1 MESSQDL
8 KIEPRALMEIADPNG
23 DVILLVGTGSPV
35 SIRASSTIL
44 TLASPVFAAML
55 GSSFW
60 EGSQLSTRG
69 TEPYELRLPEDDA
82 ETAIFFCLV
91 LHYQR
96 KIDDSI
102 SLSLFEKLALF
113 CDKYNCASALSSWT
127 NVWLHQFNDLPKDQ
141 ANYERLLYTSYVFGI
156 HEAFWGSSK
165 AFLLNGL
172 PGNCGVANRP
182 DSLALGMALLPD
194 RLLGMFDYAQP
205 AQVCFP
211 FD

>member
-1 MESSQDL
+1 
-8 KIEPRALMEIADPNG
+8 MEIADPNG

-35 SIRASSTIL
+35 SIRVSSTIL

-55 GSSFW
+55 GSSFL
-60 EGSQLSTRG
+60 EGRNLSTRG
-69 TEPYELRLPEDDA
+69 TEPYELRLPDDDA
-82 ETAIFFCLV
+82 ETVILFCLV

-102 SLSLFEKLALF
+102 SLSLFEKLALL
-113 CDKYNCASALSSWT
+113 CDKYDCANALSSWT
-127 NVWLHQFNDLPKDQ
+127 KVWLHRFNDLPKDQ
-141 ANYERLLYTSYVFGI
+141 ANYERLLYTSYVYGI
-156 HEAFWGSSK
+156 HEAFWGNSK

-172 PGNCGVANRP
+172 PNNSGAANRP
-182 DSLALGMALLPD
+182 GSLNLGLALLPD